1 MTTIAQYKR
10 DLLLERKRE
19 RIEVAKRPG
28 KYKGRQR
35 VKKPDNF
42 DECYKKYTECS
53 RFNKYTFKQFMLD
66 TGLKKQL

>member
-1 MTTIAQYKR
+1 MNFMTTIAQYKR
-10 DLLLERKRE
+10 DLLLER
-19 RIEVAKRPG
+19 IEVAKRPG
-28 KYKGRQR
+28 KQKGRQR

-66 TGLKKQL
+66 TSLKKQL